1 MWRDRNLGTTLIKLP
16 RAVRQHAASRR
27 KLPIAGVPLARAHA
41 RHRVYIGDAPST
53 ARGRRGFRAA
63 LKAEARR
70 GVAKRSGARRRV
82 SRRAV
87 PLNDGGVSF
96 FARF

>member
-16 RAVRQHAASRR
+16 RAVRQHAASRG
-27 KLPIAGVPLARAHA
+27 KLPIAGVPLALAHA
-41 RHRVYIGDAPST
+41 RHQVYIGDV
-53 ARGRRGFRAA
+53 RGRRGFRAA

-70 GVAKRSGARRRV
+70 GLAKSSV

-87 PLNDGGVSF
+87 PLDDGGVSF